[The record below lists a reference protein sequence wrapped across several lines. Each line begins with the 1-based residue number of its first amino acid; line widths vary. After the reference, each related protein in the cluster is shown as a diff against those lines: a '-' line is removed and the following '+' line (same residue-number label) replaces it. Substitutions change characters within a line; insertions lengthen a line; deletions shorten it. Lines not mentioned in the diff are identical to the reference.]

1 MFEAGHYKLLLLF
14 LNAASE
20 MEQAYFIGNTEKRGL
35 SAPQDETVV
44 AGSELFPASP
54 TAEPNP
60 ATLGDGEQHLGL
72 FYKKADPAPSF
83 FPAQHSYLTFKSIT

>member
-1 MFEAGHYKLLLLF
+1 M
-14 LNAASE
+14 
-20 MEQAYFIGNTEKRGL
+20 
-35 SAPQDETVV
+35 V
-44 AGSELFPASP
+44 AGCELFPASP